1 MNQEHVSVPSGPSAE
16 DPRIEQMAAVIFAH
30 ITNLCMSA
38 EGRANKAE
46 CRDAAIEILALGAS
60 ASAAGH
66 REERERL
73 AVVCERLAMWHLEK
87 YGRDPEVADLRSI
100 AARLR
105 QPIGPAWDDGTAS
118 AEPPPEPIR

>member
-1 MNQEHVSVPSGPSAE
+1 MTKMSSTPSGPSAE
-16 DPRIEQMAAVIFAH
+16 PELDWLERYAQQAFGERTRDVALAAFA
-30 ITNLCMSA
+30 A
-38 EGRANKAE
+38 YRA
-46 CRDAAIEILALGAS
+46 ALGAS